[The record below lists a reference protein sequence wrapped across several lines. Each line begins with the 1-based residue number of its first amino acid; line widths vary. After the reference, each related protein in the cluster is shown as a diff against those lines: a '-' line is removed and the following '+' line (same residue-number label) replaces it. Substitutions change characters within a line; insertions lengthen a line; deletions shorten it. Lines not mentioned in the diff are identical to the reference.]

1 MSKILTFTPFL
12 AKTLVE
18 KSSSLAK
25 YHRRDIL
32 YISKTFSEL
41 RGICEKKVTI
51 IRHIEVNILKQ
62 TLKKTLKIVVQTD
75 SEDVENSDL
84 YSFFGENSC

>member
-1 MSKILTFTPFL
+1 MIQTDSEDVKNSDIYSFL

-41 RGICEKKVTI
+41 RGICEKKITI
-51 IRHIEVNILKQ
+51 VRHIEVNILKQ
-62 TLKKTLKIVVQTD
+62 MLKNT
-75 SEDVENSDL
+75 
-84 YSFFGENSC
+84 